1 MSAHDRLKVEAEPI
15 QGARVQFAAL
25 PYRFEAG
32 ELRVLLLTSRE
43 TGRWVV
49 PKGWPIPG
57 KKPHRS
63 AAREALE
70 EAGIEGEVGKKPL
83 GAFVYWKRLA
93 GKFVLCHV
101 WLFPLAVQNQRAE
114 WREKGQRE
122 LRWVSPTEATELVDE
137 PGLADL
143 ILTFANRHVSP
154 DLKAS
159 ADRAASSRKQRLAV

>member
-1 MSAHDRLKVEAEPI
+1 MTAHDRLKAEAEPI
-15 QGARVQFAAL
+15 DGARVQFAAL

-32 ELRVLLLTSRE
+32 ELRVLLMTSRE

-70 EAGIEGEVGKKPL
+70 EAGLEGEIGKKPL
-83 GAFVYWKRLA
+83 GAFVYWKRLE
-93 GKFVLCHV
+93 GSFVLCHV
-101 WLFPLAVQNQRAE
+101 WLFPLAVQNQRTE

-122 LRWVSPTEATELVDE
+122 LRWTPPAEAAELVDE

-143 ILTFANRHVSP
+143 ILTFADRQ
-154 DLKAS
+154 AS
-159 ADRAASSRKQRLAV
+159 ASERRSVG

>member
-1 MSAHDRLKVEAEPI
+1 MTAHDRLKAEAEPI
-15 QGARVQFAAL
+15 DGARVQFAAL

-32 ELRVLLLTSRE
+32 ELQVLLLTSRE

-49 PKGWPIPG
+49 PKGWPIAG

-83 GAFVYWKRLA
+83 GAFVYWKRLT

-122 LRWVSPTEATELVDE
+122 LRWVSPADAIGMVDE

-143 ILTFANRHVSP
+143 ILGFANQYASQRGKSP
-154 DLKAS
+154 AHTKSS
-159 ADRAASSRKQRLAV
+159 AGGQRRAG